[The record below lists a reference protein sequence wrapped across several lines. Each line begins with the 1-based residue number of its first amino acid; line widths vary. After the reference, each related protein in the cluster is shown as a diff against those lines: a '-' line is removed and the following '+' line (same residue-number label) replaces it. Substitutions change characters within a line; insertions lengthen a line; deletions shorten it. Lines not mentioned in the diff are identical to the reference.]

1 MQSRV
6 VLSGQVKQYFACES
20 QHQQGAFF
28 HMTGGFYDFF
38 KMSNPLTEFQGSFFF
53 YLYLYLGRWFNL
65 TGIFFKRIEVTT

>member
-53 YLYLYLGRWFNL
+53 LSLPIPWEMIQFDGH
-65 TGIFFKRIEVTT
+65 IFQTD